1 MKYPMLVLC
10 AVALTSTAL
19 AEDPSSTKSSGDLFT
34 TVDRDADGK
43 VTKEEA
49 ATNAS
54 FEKNFDG
61 AGWKFGRR
69 RDRAR
74 ISKKHDAQVEM
85 TENRAGRGE
94 TGFRRPRLE

>member
-34 TVDRDADGK
+34 MVDADGDGK

-54 FEKNFDG
+54 FEKNFAALDG
-61 AGWKFGRR
+61 NSDGVVTEREYQRNTMPK
-69 RDRAR
+69 
-74 ISKKHDAQVEM
+74 SK
-85 TENRAGRGE
+85 
-94 TGFRRPRLE
+94 

>member
-1 MKYPMLVLC
+1 MKYPMIVLC

-19 AEDPSSTKSSGDLFT
+19 AEDPSNTKGSTDVFT

-54 FEKNFDG
+54 FEKNFAALDG
-61 AGWKFGRR
+61 NSDG
-69 RDRAR
+69 
-74 ISKKHDAQVEM
+74 VV
-85 TENRAGRGE
+85 TEREYHRN
-94 TGFRRPRLE
+94 TMPKTND

>member
-1 MKYPMLVLC
+1 MLILC

-19 AEDPSSTKSSGDLFT
+19 AEDPSSTKGSGDLFS

-54 FEKNFDG
+54 FEKNFDALDG
-61 AGWKFGRR
+61 NSDG
-69 RDRAR
+69 
-74 ISKKHDAQVEM
+74 VV
-85 TENRAGRGE
+85 TEREFQRN
-94 TGFRRPRLE
+94 TMHKPK

>member
-34 TVDRDADGK
+34 MVDADGDGK

-54 FEKNFDG
+54 FEKNFDALDG
-61 AGWKFGRR
+61 NSDG
-69 RDRAR
+69 
-74 ISKKHDAQVEM
+74 VV
-85 TENRAGRGE
+85 TEREYQRN
-94 TGFRRPRLE
+94 TMHKPK

>member
-19 AEDPSSTKSSGDLFT
+19 AEDPSSTKGTGDLFA
-34 TVDRDADGK
+34 TVDADADGK

-54 FEKNFDG
+54 FEKNFAALDG
-61 AGWKFGRR
+61 NSDGVVTEREYQRNTMPK
-69 RDRAR
+69 
-74 ISKKHDAQVEM
+74 SK
-85 TENRAGRGE
+85 
-94 TGFRRPRLE
+94 